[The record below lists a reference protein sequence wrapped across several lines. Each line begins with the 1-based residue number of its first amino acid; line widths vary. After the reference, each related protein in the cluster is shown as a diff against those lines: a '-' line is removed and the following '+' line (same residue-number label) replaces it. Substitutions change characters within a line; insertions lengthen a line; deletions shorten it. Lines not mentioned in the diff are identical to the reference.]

1 MAATRLIAMHINKN
15 HTLAECLKARTDYAA
30 NPEKTEKGE
39 LVTGYECDPMT
50 CDEEFLLSKREY
62 QYQTGRKFIG
72 GLKAETNDVIA
83 YQIRQ
88 SFKPGE
94 VTAEEANR
102 IGYETAMRFTKGK
115 YAFIVATHTDK
126 AHIHNHIVF
135 NSTSLDCK
143 RKFRDFR
150 RSGLALQKVSDLVCI
165 EHGLSVI
172 EKVPYKDRKKRTEYP
187 KRENFRDFICGDI
200 DDVMKKKP
208 SDFEEFLK
216 MMEQAGYEC
225 KRGKHVAFR
234 YAGQIRFIRMRSLGE
249 NYSEDAIRAAIVGT
263 ADHRTK
269 FDEKHPRPER
279 PLQLIKN
286 IEVAMAQKGPGYA
299 RWATSYNLKQMSK
312 TLLFIRDHNIKS
324 FEELEQL
331 AKSRSEKLDGM
342 NDRLIALEQRLKEND
357 VMKKHIIN
365 YRNTKDTYVQY
376 RKAGYS
382 KKFYEEHRQA
392 ITLHKAAKE
401 YFDQHGGKL
410 PSIKELN
417 AERSALLAEKKQI
430 SATYYPD
437 RTETREYLKACKNVE
452 MFLDMNRE
460 AEDTQQKKEK
470 QKNKKDPML

>member
-30 NPEKTEKGE
+30 NPEKTRKGE

-62 QYQTGRKFIG
+62 QYQTGRKFTG

-94 VTAEEANR
+94 ITAEEANR
-102 IGYETAMRFTKGK
+102 VGYETAMRFTKGK
-115 YAFIVATHTDK
+115 HAFIVATHTDK
-126 AHIHNHIVF
+126 AHIHNHIIF

-172 EKVPYKDRKKRTEYP
+172 ENAPYKDRKQRTQYP

-216 MMEQAGYEC
+216 MMQQAGYEC
-225 KRGKHVAFR
+225 KRGKNIAFR
-234 YAGQIRFIRMRSLGE
+234 HEGQIRFIRMRSLGE
-249 NYSEDAIRAAIVGT
+249 NYTEEAIRAAIIG
-263 ADHRTK
+263 ASEHRTK

-286 IEVAMAQKGPGYA
+286 IETAMAQKGPGYA

-331 AKSRSEKLDGM
+331 AKSRSESLDEM
-342 NDRLIALEQRLKEND
+342 SDRLSVLEKRIKEID
-357 VMKKHIIN
+357 VTKKHIFN
-365 YRNTKDTYVQY
+365 YRNTKETYVQY

-382 KKFYEEHRQA
+382 KKFFEENRQA
-392 ITLHKAAKE
+392 ITLHKVAKE

-417 AERSALLAEKKQI
+417 AERSNLLSEKKQI
-430 SATYYPD
+430 SATYYTE
-437 RTETREYLKACKNVE
+437 RNETREYMKACKNVE
-452 MFLDMNRE
+452 MFLGMNRE
-460 AEDTQQKKEK
+460 TEDAQQKKEK